1 MNDRALGALG
11 LLLAATHSS
20 FGDHEARRS
29 GPVGSLDRLH
39 ARLREIQAREP
50 MTATALTVLLGAAA
64 FYAAERKENPKVASW
79 HDAVVYASTNIS
91 VGYSD
96 ILAKTPLGKL
106 IGSLLMTYG
115 PALADR
121 AFDPAAPEQRAGASE
136 NENAIIARLD
146 AILEEL
152 RARRA
157 PSRP

>member
-11 LLLAATHSS
+11 LLLAATH
-20 FGDHEARRS
+20 RS

-39 ARLREIQAREP
+39 ARLRELQAREP
-50 MTATALTVLLGAAA
+50 MTATALTVLLGGAA
-64 FYAAERKENPKVASW
+64 FYAAERKENPKVASL
-79 HDAVVYASTNIS
+79 HDAIVYASTNIS

-121 AFDPAAPEQRAGASE
+121 AFDPAASE
-136 NENAIIARLD
+136 RPARTPPSETQSEVVARLD

-157 PSRP
+157 P

>member
-1 MNDRALGALG
+1 MVEGALMNDRALGALG
-11 LLLAATHSS
+11 LLLAATH
-20 FGDHEARRS
+20 RS
-29 GPVGSLDRLH
+29 GPVNTLDRFH
-39 ARLREIQAREP
+39 ARLRELQAREP

-64 FYAAERKENPKVASW
+64 FYAAERKENPKVASF

-106 IGSLLMTYG
+106 VGSLLMTYG

-121 AFDPAAPEQRAGASE
+121 AFNPPASE
-136 NENAIIARLD
+136 EPAGEPARESEILARLD

-152 RARRA
+152 RARRS
-157 PSRP
+157 P